1 MLELHHEYPKQH
13 DYITSNL
20 LWYIISIGLAFLGV
34 VFSFVDPFAAG
45 VVQKVKS
52 LWYCFVL
59 TWNWFETS
67 VVYDKKFA
75 KDPEFK
81 KTHNVILAM
90 YWLRASVSISLA
102 LAVIFFVV
110 YVRLKYEFAQDKDE
124 TTKQSLL
131 DDEV

>member
-20 LWYIISIGLAFLGV
+20 LWYIISIGLALLGV
-34 VFSFVDPFAAG
+34 VFLFVDPSVAG
-45 VVQKVKS
+45 VVDKVSS
-52 LWYCFVL
+52 LWYFYVL
-59 TWNWFETS
+59 SWNWFETS
-67 VVYDKKFA
+67 VVYDKTFA

-90 YWLRASVSISLA
+90 YWLRASASIVLA
-102 LAVIFFVV
+102 LMLFLLAC
-110 YVRLKYEFAQDKDE
+110 YLYRNKFAQDKDE